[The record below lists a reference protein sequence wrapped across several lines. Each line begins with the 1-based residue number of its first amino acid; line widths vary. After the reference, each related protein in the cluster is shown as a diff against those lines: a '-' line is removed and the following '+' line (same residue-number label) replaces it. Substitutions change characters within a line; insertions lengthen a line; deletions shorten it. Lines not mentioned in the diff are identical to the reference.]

1 MRAKLSVSIETMFD
15 LRKEFLTSLRL
26 RVPDAVRDMPLDPT
40 SRDDQIF
47 LRETTLRGVEEMFEA
62 LMTLKNSKM
71 HRQSEIKEFD
81 RDHFLEEVVDSF
93 NYFFNV
99 LLYLG
104 VTPDE
109 FMKAYENKHNI
120 IMKRL
125 EEGY

>member
-1 MRAKLSVSIETMFD
+1 MFE
-15 LRKEFLTSLRL
+15 LRKEFLNSLRS

-40 SRDDQIF
+40 RRDDQVF

-62 LMTLKNSKM
+62 LMTLKNSKT
-71 HRQSEIKEFD
+71 HRQLEIKEFN

-104 VTPDE
+104 VTPEE
-109 FMKAYENKHNI
+109 FMAAYKNKHDI
-120 IMKRL
+120 IMRRL

>member
-1 MRAKLSVSIETMFD
+1 MRAKLSANIETMFD

-40 SRDDQIF
+40 SREDQVF

-62 LMTLKNSKM
+62 LMTLKNSKT

-81 RDHFLEEVVDSF
+81 RSHFLEEIVDSF

-104 VTPDE
+104 VTPEE
-109 FMKAYENKHNI
+109 FMKAYENKHDI
-120 IMKRL
+120 IMRRL

>member
-1 MRAKLSVSIETMFD
+1 MSADIETMFE
-15 LRKEFLTSLRL
+15 LRKEFLTALKR
-26 RVPDAVRDMPLDPT
+26 RVPTAVREFPLDPT

-62 LMTLKNSKM
+62 LMTLKNSKT
-71 HRQSEIKEFD
+71 HRQSQVKDFD
-81 RDHFLEEVVDSF
+81 RDHFLEEIVDSF

-104 VTPDE
+104 VTPEE
-109 FMKAYENKHNI
+109 FMSAYESKHNI
-120 IMKRL
+120 IMRRL